1 MSDLYLSTSPVS
13 DFDGATLDKK
23 TSPIPFIIAVALFLG
38 GIFVSYLGITE
49 FGLTESKG
57 WLLPLVGYLLSGF
70 GVPLMF
76 GWDKIRQQKIV
87 QNPDAYFTLIFERL
101 LLATLVPSLLVSAW
115 NLWWLSDFIATLV
128 TEIVRG
134 G

>member
-1 MSDLYLSTSPVS
+1 MYETSPPTLPVS
-13 DFDGATLDKK
+13 AIDGETLDKK

-38 GIFVSYLGITE
+38 GVFVSYLGIAE
-49 FGLTESKG
+49 FGLDESKG
-57 WLLPLVGYLLSGF
+57 WSLPLVGYVLSGF

-87 QNPDAYFTLIFERL
+87 QNPDAFFTKLFERL
-101 LLATLVPSLLVSAW
+101 LLAILVPSLLVSAW
-115 NLWWLSDFIATLV
+115 NLWWLSDFIATVV
-128 TEIVRG
+128 TEMVRG